1 MALAR
6 FEAMLECDTCFGRMF
21 FYLPLEEE
29 EDDNHDDVDIK
40 TLECD
45 TFSLM
50 MVIMI
55 MNRYV
60 TPTWE
65 ANTFQTTS
73 K

>member
-6 FEAMLECDTCFGRMF
+6 VEAMLECGTCFGRMF
-21 FYLPLEEE
+21 FYLPLEGV
-29 EDDNHDDVDIK
+29 DDNNHDDVDIK

-55 MNRYV
+55 MNKYV
-60 TPTWE
+60 TPSWE